1 MYSADPKKFPT
12 YIQSTE
18 LHSSHSRIKVNVNLP
33 ERVHPPTRRVCTVCP
48 PNEKIV
54 SALLHFVWTP
64 RLKWT
69 LRHADN
75 ERMKEAN

>member
-1 MYSADPKKFPT
+1 MYFARPKKFPNIYPVDQT
-12 YIQSTE
+12 TP
-18 LHSSHSRIKVNVNLP
+18 SHTRIKVNVNLP
-33 ERVHPPTRRVCTVCP
+33 DRVHPPTRRVCTVCP

-64 RLKWT
+64 RL
-69 LRHADN
+69 N